1 MKKISK
7 VSLILM
13 VMFSFLLILYNNCFS
28 AQWMHVKTN
37 DNGLKAY
44 VDFESICV
52 IPNNMVKYWSKYVEN
67 DGSYLLSH
75 DLINYKDKTNTTLR
89 YAQFDNKG
97 RLIEQGKNL
106 KQLYMVPGTVYE
118 ALFNF
123 VVKIK
128 GLK

>member
-28 AQWMHVKTN
+28 AKWMHVITN

-52 IPNNMVKYWSKYVEN
+52 IPNNKVKYWSKYVEN

-97 RLIEQGKNL
+97 RLIQQGKNL